1 MADSRSRLG
10 GLSEPL
16 QRLIVEAPRYT
27 MSFRLTLTACVMA
40 MIGALAALLLFV
52 QVRTLDL
59 VTEDAATSTMDA
71 ASRSSV
77 SFLQLQ
83 IEMLSRMARALAF
96 SPALME
102 SATPSESSPAA
113 GLIKG
118 NLAQWP
124 ALDSIYVGYDNGHWL
139 QVQRLD
145 GLAGSQRDR
154 VGGPPEAA
162 FAITT
167 TQWLDGKEL
176 PTRRVFQDKSG
187 NQIGQV
193 EIQPRGYDARQRSW
207 YIDARRSGQLVTS
220 APYLSFNLN
229 VPMITFST
237 PVDGTTQGVVGI
249 DLKLD
254 SYSRS
259 APTMKLG
266 ESGYQVMFDSHSVLI
281 AHPKYASLFD
291 RTSAD
296 PVAPRLP
303 SVYDLQDTLEGEII
317 AGWNKSSPYWRK
329 QSWKG
334 REYFARIE
342 TIALSPSVTANV
354 LLVAP
359 QDQFAK
365 EIRALNRKA
374 QIWAI
379 MACLVFIPAAWIFG
393 TRMSKTIGAIT
404 AEADRLQA
412 MAPPPA
418 AAIGSFISEL
428 GTLGETIH
436 KAQRAIWSFS
446 RLAPREIVRGV
457 LDNSIST
464 ELGGTRREITALF
477 TDVRGFTSI
486 AENADPDVLMQQT
499 SRYFTALTD
508 VIMAHGG
515 TVDKFIGDAVMAFWN
530 APNPQSDHCERAC
543 RAALRAKAANE
554 EINLLF
560 EAEGLPPFYTRF
572 GIHVGEAVIGN
583 LGSSE
588 RMNYTALG
596 NVVNL
601 AARLEGLNKQYD
613 TQILISEA
621 VYARIKRRFDCR
633 FVDTVTAKG
642 MTVATR
648 VYEVISE
655 SRDGTTGSGG
665 PVAS

>member
-1 MADSRSRLG
+1 
-10 GLSEPL
+10 
-16 QRLIVEAPRYT
+16 
-27 MSFRLTLTACVMA
+27 MSFRLTLTACVLT
-40 MIGALAALLLFV
+40 MISALAALLLSV

-59 VTEDAATSTMDA
+59 VTEDAATSTMEA

-77 SFLQLQ
+77 SYLQLQ
-83 IEMLSRMARALAF
+83 IEMLSRMARAVAF
-96 SPALME
+96 SPTVME
-102 SATPSESSPAA
+102 SDAPAESSPTAS
-113 GLIKG
+113 LIKD

-139 QVQRLD
+139 QVERLD
-145 GLAGSQRDR
+145 GLTDDQRGR
-154 VGGPPEAA
+154 VGGPPDAA
-162 FAITT
+162 FAITV
-167 TQWLDGKEL
+167 TQWLNGKEL
-176 PTRRVFQDKSG
+176 PTRRVFQDKAG
-187 NQIGQV
+187 NRVGQE
-193 EIQPRGYDARQRSW
+193 EIPPRGYDARQRNW
-207 YIDARRSGQLVTS
+207 YIDARKAGQLVTS

-237 PVDGTTQGVVGI
+237 PVDGAVRGVVGL

-259 APTMKLG
+259 APTMRLG
-266 ESGYQVMFDSHSVLI
+266 ESGYQVIFDSHEVLI
-281 AHPKYASLFD
+281 AHPQYASLFD

-296 PVAPRLP
+296 PLAARLP
-303 SVYDLQDTLEGEII
+303 STYDLQDTLEGEII
-317 AGWNKSSPYWRK
+317 SGWDKSSPYWHK

-342 TIALSPSVTANV
+342 TIKLSPTVTANV

-365 EIRALNRKA
+365 QIRELNRTA
-374 QIWAI
+374 RIWAM

-404 AEADRLQA
+404 VEADRLQT
-412 MAPPPA
+412 MAPPPK
-418 AAIGSFISEL
+418 AAIGSFIAEL

-464 ELGGTRREITALF
+464 ELGGTRQAITTLF
-477 TDVRGFTSI
+477 TDVRNFTSI

-508 VIMAHGG
+508 VILAHGG

-530 APNPQSDHCERAC
+530 APNPQSDHSERAC
-543 RAALRAKAANE
+543 RAALQAKAANE
-554 EINLLF
+554 EINRHF
-560 EAEGLPPFYTRF
+560 EAEGLPAFYTRF
-572 GIHVGEAVIGN
+572 GIHVGEAVVGN

-601 AARLEGLNKQYD
+601 AARLEGLNKQYG
-613 TQILISEA
+613 TQIIVSED
-621 VYARIKRRFDCR
+621 VYVRVKHRFRCR
-633 FVDTVTAKG
+633 FVDAVVAKG
-642 MTVATR
+642 MTTETR
-648 VYEVISE
+648 VYELLAELSE
-655 SRDGTTGSGG
+655 GMDETH
-665 PVAS
+665 

>member
-1 MADSRSRLG
+1 
-10 GLSEPL
+10 
-16 QRLIVEAPRYT
+16 
-27 MSFRLTLTACVMA
+27 MA
-40 MIGALAALLLFV
+40 MIGLLAALLLFV
-52 QVRTLDL
+52 QVRTQEL
-59 VTEDAATSTMDA
+59 VTEDAATSTMEA
-71 ASRSSV
+71 ASRSTV

-83 IEMLSRMARALAF
+83 IEMLSRMTRALAF
-96 SPALME
+96 SPAVME
-102 SATPSESSPAA
+102 SSAPSESSPTA

-124 ALDSIYVGYDNGHWL
+124 AVDSIYVGYDNGHWL

-145 GLAGSQRDR
+145 GLTGSQRDR

-167 TQWLDGKEL
+167 TRWLDGKEL
-176 PTRRVFQDKSG
+176 PTRRVFQDKAG
-187 NQIGQV
+187 NQVGQV
-193 EIQPRGYDARQRSW
+193 EIPPRGYDARQRSW
-207 YIDARRSGQLVTS
+207 YIDARNAGQLVTS

-237 PVDGTTQGVVGI
+237 PVNGTARGVVGL

-259 APTMKLG
+259 APTMRFG
-266 ESGYQVMFDSHSVLI
+266 ESGYLVIFDSHDVLI
-281 AHPKYASLFD
+281 AHPKYGALFD

-296 PVAPRLP
+296 PVAARLP
-303 SVYDLQDTLEGEII
+303 SAYDLQDTLEGEII
-317 AGWNKSSPYWRK
+317 AGWDKTSPYWRK
-329 QSWKG
+329 QSWRG

-342 TIALSPSVTANV
+342 TIALSSTVTANV

-359 QDQFAK
+359 EDQFAK
-365 EIRALNRKA
+365 GIRALNRKA
-374 QIWAI
+374 RILALI
-379 MACLVFIPAAWIFG
+379 ASIFFIPTAWIFG

-404 AEADRLQA
+404 AEADRLQT
-412 MAPPPA
+412 MAPPPKS
-418 AAIGSFISEL
+418 AIGSFIAEL

-464 ELGGTRREITALF
+464 ELGGTRQEITALF
-477 TDVRGFTSI
+477 TDVRGFTTI

-508 VIMAHGG
+508 VILSQGG

-543 RAALRAKAANE
+543 RAALQAKAANE
-554 EINLLF
+554 EINRRF
-560 EAEGLPPFYTRF
+560 EAEGLPVFYTRF
-572 GIHVGEAVIGN
+572 GIHVGEAVVGN

-613 TQILISEA
+613 TQVLISEA
-621 VYARIKRRFDCR
+621 VYARVKHVFRCR
-633 FVDTVTAKG
+633 FVDTVIAKG
-642 MTVATR
+642 MATSTR
-648 VYEVISE
+648 VYELLGDLPDHSAASIS
-655 SRDGTTGSGG
+655 
-665 PVAS
+665 PN

>member
-1 MADSRSRLG
+1 
-10 GLSEPL
+10 
-16 QRLIVEAPRYT
+16 

-40 MIGALAALLLFV
+40 MIGLLAALLIFV
-52 QVRTLDL
+52 QIRTLDL
-59 VTEDAATSTMDA
+59 VTEDAASSTMEA
-71 ASRSSV
+71 ASRSTV

-96 SPALME
+96 SPAVME
-102 SATPSESSPAA
+102 SSDPGDSSPTA

-145 GLAGSQRDR
+145 GLTGSQRDR

-167 TQWLDGKEL
+167 TRWIDGREL
-176 PTRRVFQDKSG
+176 PTSRVFQDKTG
-187 NQIGQV
+187 NRIGTL
-193 EIQPRGYDARQRSW
+193 EFPPRGYDARQRNW
-207 YIDARRSGQLVTS
+207 YIDARRAGQLVTS

-237 PVDGTTQGVVGI
+237 PVNGAVRGVVGL

-254 SYSRS
+254 NYSRS
-259 APTMKLG
+259 APTMRFG
-266 ESGYQVMFDSHSVLI
+266 ESGYLVIFDSHDALI
-281 AHPKYASLFD
+281 AHPNYGSMFD

-296 PVAPRLP
+296 AIAPRLP
-303 SVYDLQDTLEGEII
+303 GTYDLQNTFEGEII
-317 AGWNKSSPYWRK
+317 AGWNRTSPYWRK

-342 TIALSPSVTANV
+342 TIALSSTVTANV

-359 QDQFAK
+359 EDQFAK
-365 EIRALNRKA
+365 EIRALNQKA
-374 QIWAI
+374 RILALI
-379 MACLVFIPAAWIFG
+379 ACLFFIPAAWIFG

-404 AEADRLQA
+404 AEADRLQT
-412 MAPPPA
+412 MAPPPKI
-418 AAIGSFISEL
+418 AIGSIIAEL

-464 ELGGTRREITALF
+464 ELGGTRQEITALF
-477 TDVRGFTSI
+477 TDVRGFTTI
-486 AENADPDVLMQQT
+486 AESADPDVLMQQT

-508 VIMAHGG
+508 VILSQGG

-530 APNPQSDHCERAC
+530 APNPQDDHCERAC
-543 RAALRAKAANE
+543 RAALQAKVANE
-554 EINLLF
+554 AINGQF
-560 EAEGLPPFYTRF
+560 EAEGLPTFYTRF
-572 GIHVGEAVIGN
+572 GIHVGEAVVGN

-601 AARLEGLNKQYD
+601 AARLEGLNKQYG

-621 VYARIKRRFDCR
+621 VHERVKHNFCCR
-633 FVDTVTAKG
+633 FVDTVVAKG
-642 MTVATR
+642 MAAETK
-648 VYEVISE
+648 VYELLNETAKE
-655 SRDGTTGSGG
+655 SSLAR
-665 PVAS
+665 